1 MNHMQR
7 LCVGLLAFLL
17 FGPVPARAEAASN
30 ESTRELAHELAHEST
45 NTPAEPSLET
55 VQIVDWAREILEQVQ
70 ALPADKRAQFDALVS
85 DAAGFAI
92 FPRISKRGLIL
103 ASISGRGVLIY
114 REPDGQWSLPVL
126 LQVRGS
132 SLGPQIGAQTSEVLV
147 VFKTE
152 AALRRLGEPDQ
163 IAADGAVSPDE
174 TGHSADVVSH
184 QTNRGLVLGQSID
197 RMRLYLDSD
206 GNAALYGRAIKPG
219 ALGSSVRAGLKPPPC
234 IQKLLETANTL
245 QGKPPVSRTW

>member
-1 MNHMQR
+1 MKHMQR

-17 FGPVPARAEAASN
+17 YGPVMARAEAASN
-30 ESTRELAHELAHEST
+30 ESTRELTDELAHS
-45 NTPAEPSLET
+45 PAEPSLET

-70 ALPADKRAQFDALVS
+70 ALPADKRAQFNALVS

-103 ASISGRGVLIY
+103 ANISGRGVLIY

-132 SLGPQIGAQTSEVLV
+132 SLGPQVGAQTSEVLV
-147 VFKTE
+147 VFKTV
-152 AALRRLGEPDQ
+152 AALRRLGDQDQ
-163 IAADGAVSPDE
+163 IAADGVVSSDE
-174 TGHSADVVSH
+174 TAHPADVVSH

-206 GNAALYGRAIKPG
+206 GNTSLYGREIKPG